1 MLKKMKVKLILL
13 SGLYAFTLIS
23 AQAAELKVG
32 YVDIKT
38 AMENTATYQQGMKR
52 LKALSEKKIKQLKAL
67 KSKIDQSEKDL
78 MSQSLAM
85 SQQNLAQKQQ
95 ALKEMGKNFQRT
107 QQDAQEELSA
117 EKNRMDIAS
126 MANFQKVITEYG
138 KTHHYDMIMP
148 KPVFLFIDPKHDVTG
163 DITKLLDAN
172 K

>member
-1 MLKKMKVKLILL
+1 
-13 SGLYAFTLIS
+13 
-23 AQAAELKVG
+23 
-32 YVDIKT
+32 
-38 AMENTATYQQGMKR
+38 
-52 LKALSEKKIKQLKAL
+52 
-67 KSKIDQSEKDL
+67 
-78 MSQSLAM
+78 
-85 SQQNLAQKQQ
+85 
-95 ALKEMGKNFQRT
+95 LKEMGKNFQRT

-148 KPVFLFIDPKHDVTG
+148 KPVFLYIDPKHDVTG